1 MTLVLRRHQQELVDF
16 ILNSPR
22 LGALAWHEMG
32 LGKTLAS
39 LEATRT
45 ILGKLRR
52 EGVQNPKFLVIMPKS
67 ASSTWR
73 KECLDNAR
81 DLWQSMVMLPYS
93 RLHEEAQILAHQDI
107 RVIICDESHY
117 LKNPESGRVAMFSKV
132 LANIGQ
138 RNGMFQGGKVIFLT
152 GTPMLNHAGE
162 LYSSWATLAAPNL
175 TMAAQWLIDPRRYS
189 EWFNAFSKQK
199 QKTFKTRF
207 GEEQRHTREG
217 VQNSQQMIELMAPIA
232 HRRRALDCLD
242 MPEKNI
248 IPIDLGLPDDKL
260 LKDADIN
267 RPEEY
272 MALLER
278 LARAKAPHM
287 MEWVNEFL
295 KNTDKQLVMFSMY
308 LAPIYELQA
317 KHPKDVVVMTGAES
331 DKERQANVIKF
342 QKGKV
347 RVIAMSYAT
356 GSESL
361 NLQNAYDSLYLGY
374 PWTDGKLKQAIA
386 RTWRQGQGQ
395 VSNHF
400 ILSSGENDTNILW
413 LVRSKEEATNE
424 VEEELLL
431 HEQQAKLLGTI
442 EHIQHEK
449 EDLSDLF

>member
-1 MTLVLRRHQQELVDF
+1 MTLTLRQHQKELVSF
-16 ILNSPR
+16 ILENKR

-45 ILGKLRR
+45 ILGELRR
-52 EGVQNPKFLVIMPKS
+52 QGVKNPKFLVIMPKS

-81 DLWQSMVMLPYS
+81 DLWSSMVMLPYS

-117 LKNPESGRVAMFSKV
+117 LKNPESNRCLMFAKV
-132 LANIGQ
+132 LANIAV
-138 RNGMFQGGKVIFLT
+138 RNGMFYGGKVIFLS

-175 TMAAQWLIDPRRYS
+175 GVAAQWLTDVKRY
-189 EWFNAFSKQK
+189 EDWFSAFSRKK
-199 QKTFKTRF
+199 EKTIKFRH
-207 GEEQRHTREG
+207 GEETRTSREG
-217 VQNSQQMIELMAPIA
+217 VENSEKMIELLAPIA
-232 HRRRALDCLD
+232 HRRRSKECLD

-248 IPIDLGLPDDKL
+248 IPIDLNLPDDKL

-287 MEWVNEFL
+287 MEWVKEFL
-295 KNTDKQLVMFSMY
+295 ANTDKQLVMFSMY

-331 DKERQANVIKF
+331 DKERQANVLKF
-342 QKGKV
+342 QQGKV

-400 ILSSGENDTNILW
+400 VLSSGECDTNILW

-424 VEEELLL
+424 VEDSLLL
-431 HEQQAKLLGTI
+431 HESQNKLLSTI
-442 EHIQHEK
+442 KSIENDK